1 MSATDSVLVRTDG
14 EDTAALLRLTDRL
27 YRAEALDD
35 VYEAALD
42 AIGDMLGCQRASI
55 LLFDSRGEMR
65 FVAWRGLSEGYRKA
79 VDGHTPWKPG
89 DRNAV
94 PIFVSDIGET
104 DEADWLKRTIRS
116 EGITALG
123 FIPLMAKGEVV
134 GKFMTYLPDPHGF
147 SQHERDLAV
156 AIARQVGFSLER
168 YRAEQARSAAEQQI
182 RESEDRFRRMS
193 EDAPIM
199 IWIADNTGR
208 CLHLNQMLRT
218 FWGVEDLSAFDWSQT
233 IHPEDRSGIMQAMQ
247 AAATEN
253 SSAHVKG
260 RYRRSDGTYRVLET
274 VARPHLNEGGG
285 FDGMIGVNVD
295 VTEREEA
302 DLHKQLLIN
311 ELNHRVK
318 NTLAVV
324 QSVAR
329 QTFKGLSTGE
339 PKVKAF
345 EGRLSALAQ
354 AHNLLAAE
362 SWQSA
367 SLEEVARKSVNGDAD
382 IRVRISGPLVQLAP
396 KQAVTTAM
404 ALHELYTN
412 AVKYGSLRSSGGL
425 VDFSWE
431 TTDQPDRWL
440 TLRWFEHGIEPVPKP
455 TRRGFGSTMIEKA
468 LGAEFNADVRMDYR
482 PEGLQ
487 CTVIARQ
494 HEAPAA

>member
-1 MSATDSVLVRTDG
+1 MSGTDSMLARTDG

-27 YRAEALDD
+27 YRADALKD

-42 AIGDMLGCQRASI
+42 AIGDMLGCRRASI
-55 LLFDSRGEMR
+55 LLFDTQGEMK
-65 FVAWRGLSEGYRKA
+65 FVAWRGLSDSYRRA
-79 VDGHTPWKPG
+79 VDGHTPWKSG

-94 PIFVSDIGET
+94 PIFVSDIAET
-104 DEADWLKRTIRS
+104 DEADWLKQTIRA

-134 GKFMTYLPDPHGF
+134 GKFMTYLADKHSF
-147 SQHERDLAV
+147 SQHERDLAI

-182 RESEDRFRRMS
+182 RVSEDRFRRMS

-199 IWIADNTGR
+199 IWIADSSGR
-208 CLHLNQMLRT
+208 CLHLNEMLRS
-218 FWGVEDLSAFDWSQT
+218 FWGVEDLSSFDWSGT
-233 IHPEDRSGIMQAMQ
+233 IHPDDRSDIMQAMQ
-247 AAATEN
+247 AAVTEN
-253 SSAHVKG
+253 SSARVKG
-260 RYRRSDGTYRVLET
+260 RYRRNDGTYRVLET
-274 VARPHLNEGGG
+274 VARPHFNGSGE
-285 FDGMIGVNVD
+285 FNGMIGVNVD
-295 VTEREEA
+295 VTERDEA
-302 DLHKQLLIN
+302 DRHKQLLIN

-329 QTFKGLSTGE
+329 QTFKGFSAAE
-339 PKVKAF
+339 PRVNAF

-367 SLEEVARKSVNGDAD
+367 SLEEVARKSVNGEAD

-412 AVKYGSLRSSGGL
+412 AVKYGALRSAAGS
-425 VDFSWE
+425 VEFSWE
-431 TTDQPDRWL
+431 TTDQPDKWL
-440 TLRWFEHGIEPVPKP
+440 TLKWFEHSAEPVPKP
-455 TRRGFGSTMIEKA
+455 TRRGFGSTMIENA
-468 LGAEFNADVRMDYR
+468 LGAEFNADVKMDYR

-494 HEAPAA
+494 REVPAA